1 MYAQS
6 LDLKDDPAGIE
17 EYLRHHQA
25 VWPEVTEGLR
35 AIGIRSMRLFR
46 GGTRLFVVVE
56 ANDDFDPAR
65 DYQRYA
71 SSPRTVEWDLL
82 MRRFQQPAPYA
93 KDGEWWTAL
102 EAIFDL
108 DWYPAS
114 STSAAPTRQA

>member
-93 KDGEWWTAL
+93 KAGEWWTAL